1 MENQPTVHLNLKLKR
16 LPRAWKDIIIF
27 VILLG
32 VLMGSLAVFIN
43 FRWKPYLTRQIQEA
57 ITTSTD
63 GLYSITFQ
71 NISVNVITGSATLKN
86 IAFKPDSL
94 VYARMIKEGLAP
106 KHLFTVEVA
115 RLDLNR
121 VHPFKVYFQ
130 RKLEMTSLL
139 LNRPTVRMIYQK
151 VSSLQDTVADN
162 RNAYQRLSKYLR
174 SIKVD
179 DIIFQD
185 ADFQYI
191 DRTAKRNQV
200 ARFQNLDIAVQGLLI
215 DSASQFNQSK
225 LYYTDNI
232 SIQLDKYEFRTPNG
246 LYDLKLNALTASTRN
261 KFVKIEG
268 FKLIPRYSEMQFSAK
283 VKTRMERYALRY
295 DEMLL
300 EGINFKAFNTD
311 RRLLASKL
319 TIRNSNSNIFLNK
332 AIPEIKSDRILSFP
346 QNALRQLNLQ
356 TRIDSVFIRNAR
368 VSYAEYAPQTKLRGL
383 IFFDQI
389 DGTISNLT
397 NDSSTLVNNK
407 ISKISLTGL
416 IMGRG
421 RLNAQLELNLTDKA
435 SSFTLTGNVGIMNA
449 SLLNKILRPM
459 SLVEVRSG
467 FIENVQFALKGN
479 EGGAQGRLSAIYQD
493 LKISVLAK
501 NKESSRLKK
510 MGIASMAANV
520 LIIKGANPL
529 PGESLRQANIQY
541 FRPESASFIN
551 MIWKGMMIGLKET
564 IGLDPVTQRKIEDK
578 LSELKTIKAER
589 EERRDERLKRKEERK
604 LRNRK

>member
-1 MENQPTVHLNLKLKR
+1 M
-16 LPRAWKDIIIF
+16 IIS
-27 VILLG
+27 V
-32 VLMGSLAVFIN
+32 VLFFAFLSSIAVYIN
-43 FRWKPYLTRQIQEA
+43 FKWRPFLTRQIQEA

-63 GLYSITFQ
+63 SLYSISFQ
-71 NISVNVITGSATLKN
+71 SVSVNVITGSATLSN
-86 IAFKPDSL
+86 ISFKPDSS
-94 VYARMIKEGLAP
+94 VYARMIKEGSAP
-106 KHLFTVEVA
+106 KHLFIVEVA
-115 RLDLNR
+115 RLDLKR

-130 RKLEMTSLL
+130 RKLEMTSLIL
-139 LNRPTVRMIYQK
+139 DRPKVRMIYQN
-151 VSSLQDTVADN
+151 VSRPQDTVIDN

-200 ARFQNLDIAVQGLLI
+200 ARFQNLDIEIQDLLI

-246 LYDLKLNALTASTRN
+246 LYDLKLKALSASTKD
-261 KFVKIEG
+261 KFVKLEG
-268 FKLIPRYSEMQFSAK
+268 FQLIPRYSEMQFSAK
-283 VKTRMERYALRY
+283 VTSRTERYALRF
-295 DEMLL
+295 DEILL

-311 RRLLASKL
+311 RRLLATRL
-319 TIRNSNSNIFLNK
+319 TVSNSNSNVFLNK
-332 AIPEIKSDRILSFP
+332 AIPEVKSNRILSFP
-346 QNALRQLNLQ
+346 QKALKELNLE
-356 TRIDSVFIRNAR
+356 TRIDSVYIHNAR

-397 NDSSTLVNNK
+397 NDSLTLVDNK
-407 ISKISLTGL
+407 VSKMNLTGL

-435 SSFTLTGNVGIMNA
+435 SAFTLNGTVGNMNA
-449 SLLNKILRPM
+449 SLLNKIIRPLT
-459 SLVEVRSG
+459 LVEVRSG

-479 EGGAQGRLSAIYQD
+479 EKGLQGQLSVLYDD
-493 LKISVLAK
+493 LKISILAK
-501 NKESSRLKK
+501 NPENTRLKK

-520 LIIKGANPL
+520 MIIKGENPS
-529 PGESLRQANIQY
+529 PGESLRKAGIQY
-541 FRPESASFIN
+541 FRPDSASFIN
-551 MIWKGMMIGLKET
+551 MIWKGMMIGFKET
-564 IGLDPVTQRKIEDK
+564 IGLDPITQRKIEVK
-578 LSELKTIKAER
+578 LKELKTIKAER

-604 LRNRK
+604 SRNRK